1 MKQFY
6 TDNKAVSTSIGF
18 ILTFVITII
27 TFILVMQSSYDL
39 MDQAEHTVMREE
51 FEIHGNN
58 IALQL
63 TKIDTMVGV
72 VNNGGGDIIDLR
84 SELMIP
90 IKIANEYYYVEFSNQ
105 TREIIF
111 ESNERSET
119 RVQVAFDIEN
129 TNIMSTALSSASGDH
144 FLLYNS
150 TANMIEIY

>member
-1 MKQFY
+1 MKRFY
-6 TDNKAVSTSIGF
+6 TDNKAVSTSVGF

-27 TFILVMQSSYDL
+27 TFLLVMQSSYGL

-51 FEIHGNN
+51 FEIYGNN

-72 VNNGGGDIIDLR
+72 VNNGGGEIIDHR

-90 IKIANEYYYVEFSNQ
+90 IRIANEYYYVEFSNQ

-119 RVQVAFDIEN
+119 RIQVAFDIEN
-129 TNIMSTALSSASGDH
+129 ANIMSTTLSSASGDH

-150 TANMIEIY
+150 TSNVIEIY

>member
-1 MKQFY
+1 MKQLY
-6 TDNKAVSTSIGF
+6 TDSKAVSTSIGF

-27 TFILVMQSSYDL
+27 TFILVMQSSYGL

-63 TKIDTMVGV
+63 TKIDTMVGL
-72 VNNGGGDIIDLR
+72 VNNGGGEIIDHR

-90 IKIANEYYYVEFSNQ
+90 IRIANEYYYVEFSNQ

-129 TNIMSTALSSASGDH
+129 TNIMSTTLSSASGDH

-150 TANMIEIY
+150 TSNVIEIY

>member
-27 TFILVMQSSYDL
+27 TFILVMQSSYGL

-72 VNNGGGDIIDLR
+72 VNSSGGDIIDYR

-90 IKIANEYYYVEFSNQ
+90 IRIANEYYYVEFSNQ

-119 RVQVAFDIEN
+119 RVQVAFNIEN
-129 TNIMSTALSSASGDH
+129 TNIMSTTLSSASGDH

-150 TANMIEIY
+150 TSNMIEIY

>member
-1 MKQFY
+1 MNRFY
-6 TDNKAVSTSIGF
+6 TDNKAVSTSVGF

-27 TFILVMQSSYDL
+27 TFLLVMQSSYGL

-72 VNNGGGDIIDLR
+72 VNNGGGEIIGHR

-90 IKIANEYYYVEFSNQ
+90 IRIANEYYYVEFSNQ

-129 TNIMSTALSSASGDH
+129 TNIMSTTLSSASGDH

-150 TANMIEIY
+150 TSNVIEIY

>member
-6 TDNKAVSTSIGF
+6 TDNKAVSTSVGF

-63 TKIDTMVGV
+63 AKIDTMIGV
-72 VNNGGGDIIDLR
+72 VNNGGGEIIDHR

-90 IKIANEYYYVEFSNQ
+90 IRIANEYYYVEFSNQ

-119 RVQVAFDIEN
+119 RVQVAFNIEN
-129 TNIMSTALSSASGDH
+129 TNIMSTTLSSASGDH

-150 TANMIEIY
+150 TSNMIEIY

>member
-1 MKQFY
+1 
-6 TDNKAVSTSIGF
+6 
-18 ILTFVITII
+18 
-27 TFILVMQSSYDL
+27 

-72 VNNGGGDIIDLR
+72 VNSSGGDIIDYR

-90 IKIANEYYYVEFSNQ
+90 IRIANEYYYVEFSNQ

-119 RVQVAFDIEN
+119 RVQVAFNIEN
-129 TNIMSTALSSASGDH
+129 TNIMSTTLSSASGDH

-150 TANMIEIY
+150 TSNMIEIY

>member
-1 MKQFY
+1 MKRLY
-6 TDNKAVSTSIGF
+6 TDNKAVSTSVGF

-27 TFILVMQSSYDL
+27 TFLLVMQSSYGL

-72 VNNGGGDIIDLR
+72 VNNGGGEIIDHR

-90 IKIANEYYYVEFSNQ
+90 IRIANEYYYVEFSNQ

-129 TNIMSTALSSASGDH
+129 TNIMSTTLSSASGDH

-150 TANMIEIY
+150 TSNVIEIY

>member
-1 MKQFY
+1 MKQLY

-27 TFILVMQSSYDL
+27 TFILVMQSSYGL

-63 TKIDTMVGV
+63 TKIDTMVGI
-72 VNNGGGDIIDLR
+72 VNNGGGEIIDHR

-90 IKIANEYYYVEFSNQ
+90 IRIANEYYYVEFSNQ

-129 TNIMSTALSSASGDH
+129 TNIMSTTLSSASGDH

-150 TANMIEIY
+150 TSNVIEIY

>member
-1 MKQFY
+1 MKQLY
-6 TDNKAVSTSIGF
+6 TDNKAVSTSVGF

-27 TFILVMQSSYDL
+27 TFILVMQSSYGL

-63 TKIDTMVGV
+63 TKIDTMVGI
-72 VNNGGGDIIDLR
+72 VNNGGGEIVEHR
-84 SELMIP
+84 SELMVP

-129 TNIMSTALSSASGDH
+129 TNIMSTTLSSASGDH

-150 TANMIEIY
+150 TSNVIEIY

>member
-1 MKQFY
+1 MKQLY
-6 TDNKAVSTSIGF
+6 TDSKAVSTSTGF

-27 TFILVMQSSYDL
+27 TFILVMQSSYGL

-63 TKIDTMVGV
+63 TKIDTMVGL
-72 VNNGGGDIIDLR
+72 VNNGGGEIIDHR

-90 IKIANEYYYVEFSNQ
+90 IRIANEYYYVEFSNQ

-129 TNIMSTALSSASGDH
+129 TNIMSTTLSSASGDH

-150 TANMIEIY
+150 TSNVIEIY

>member
-1 MKQFY
+1 
-6 TDNKAVSTSIGF
+6 
-18 ILTFVITII
+18 
-27 TFILVMQSSYDL
+27 MQSSYGL

-63 TKIDTMVGV
+63 TKIDTMVGI
-72 VNNGGGDIIDLR
+72 VNNGGGEIIDHR

-90 IKIANEYYYVEFSNQ
+90 IRIANEYYYVEFSNQ

-129 TNIMSTALSSASGDH
+129 TNIMSTTLSSASGDH

-150 TANMIEIY
+150 TSNVIEIY

>member
-6 TDNKAVSTSIGF
+6 TDNKAVSTSVGF

-27 TFILVMQSSYDL
+27 TFILVMQASYDL

-90 IKIANEYYYVEFSNQ
+90 IRIANEYYYVEFSNQ

-150 TANMIEIY
+150 TSNMIEIY

>member
-27 TFILVMQSSYDL
+27 TFILVMQSSYGL

-63 TKIDTMVGV
+63 TKIDTMVGI
-72 VNNGGGDIIDLR
+72 VNNGGGEIIDHR

-90 IKIANEYYYVEFSNQ
+90 IRIANEYYYVEFSNQ

-129 TNIMSTALSSASGDH
+129 TNIMSTTLSSASGDH

-150 TANMIEIY
+150 TSNVIEIY

>member
-6 TDNKAVSTSIGF
+6 TDNKAVSTSVGF

-27 TFILVMQSSYDL
+27 TFILVMQSSYGL
-39 MDQAEHTVMREE
+39 MDQAEHTIMREE

-63 TKIDTMVGV
+63 AKIDTMVGL
-72 VNNGGGDIIDLR
+72 VNNGGGEIIDHR

-90 IKIANEYYYVEFSNQ
+90 IRIANEYYYVEFSNQ

-129 TNIMSTALSSASGDH
+129 TNIMSTTLSSASGDH

-150 TANMIEIY
+150 TSNVIEIY